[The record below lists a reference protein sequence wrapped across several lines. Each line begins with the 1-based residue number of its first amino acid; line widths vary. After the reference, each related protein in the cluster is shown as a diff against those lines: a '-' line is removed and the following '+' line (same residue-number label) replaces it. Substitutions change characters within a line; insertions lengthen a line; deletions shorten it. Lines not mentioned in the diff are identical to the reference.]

1 MFLLIFL
8 LIPILAAIALF
19 LTKKESSF
27 NAIAISAGLLS
38 LLGAVYIILNKT
50 DNFDA
55 SWLTILNSRFLL
67 QADGLSKI
75 LILLTAITF
84 PAIFI
89 ATSKNKIQN
98 KNSFL
103 GLMLLTQAG
112 LMGVFLAGDALLFYF
127 FWELAL
133 IPVYF
138 LCSIWGG
145 EKRVAITFKFFIY
158 TFLGSLFMLIGI
170 IMVYSNTPDH
180 SFLVES
186 FKHAVLT
193 N

>member
-1 MFLLIFL
+1 M
-8 LIPILAAIALF
+8 AAF
-19 LTKKESSF
+19 
-27 NAIAISAGLLS
+27 
-38 LLGAVYIILNKT
+38 VIIINKT

-55 SWLTILNSRFLL
+55 VWLSSINSRFLL
-67 QADGLSKI
+67 QADGLAKI
-75 LILLTAITF
+75 LVLLTAISF

-89 ATSKNKIQN
+89 ATGKNQLN
-98 KNSFL
+98 NRNVFL

-145 EKRVAITFKFFIY
+145 EKRVAITFKFFI
-158 TFLGSLFMLIGI
+158 L
-170 IMVYSNTPDH
+170 
-180 SFLVES
+180 
-186 FKHAVLT
+186 
-193 N
+193 